1 MYGEAFTTIDCVGGT
16 GDACLLMMIRLGYKN
31 LYYDDP
37 ELKTYTMQREVSSI
51 KVTNDGKL
59 PGFHSSSVRFQM
71 LTNFANM
78 VKTNQIKIRSKRV
91 IAELDTW
98 IYKGTA
104 ARIDHQDG
112 CHDDTLTCL
121 AMGVFVMTFSMKKL
135 IEAKEKDKSMLK
147 AWTASAKITASTPSH
162 NVVVSTEISIEPKK
176 KYQMPFY
183 TNSTLK
189 NDKFSAYRWLIV

>member
-1 MYGEAFTTIDCVGGT
+1 
-16 GDACLLMMIRLGYKN
+16 
-31 LYYDDP
+31 
-37 ELKTYTMQREVSSI
+37 MQRDASSL
-51 KVTNDGKL
+51 KLTTDGRL
-59 PGFHSSSVRFQM
+59 PGFHSNSVRFQM

-121 AMGVFVMTFSMKKL
+121 AMGTFVMNFSMKKML
-135 IEAKEKDKSMLK
+135 EAQSKDKIILK
-147 AWTASAKITASTPSH
+147 AWTTSANLPNSNITIKKT
-162 NVVVSTEISIEPKK
+162 TEISVEPSK
-176 KYQMPFY
+176 KYGMPFY
-183 TNSTLK
+183 KSENTSSLANS
-189 NDKFSAYRWLIV
+189 YRWLIK

>member
-1 MYGEAFTTIDCVGGT
+1 
-16 GDACLLMMIRLGYKN
+16 MMMRLGYKN

-37 ELKTYTMQREVSSI
+37 ELKVYTMQRDASSI
-51 KVTNDGKL
+51 KPTADGKL

-71 LTNFANM
+71 LTYFANM

-121 AMGVFVMTFSMKKL
+121 AMAVFVMNFSMKKFL
-135 IEAKEKDKSMLK
+135 TAKEKDRTILK
-147 AWTASAKITASTPSH
+147 AWTTSATVPVGNN
-162 NVVVSTEISIEPKK
+162 NVTIKRTTEVSVEPKRN
-176 KYQMPFY
+176 YSMPIY
-183 TNSTLK
+183 SNKQVSYNS
-189 NDKFSAYRWLIV
+189 NPYRWLIL